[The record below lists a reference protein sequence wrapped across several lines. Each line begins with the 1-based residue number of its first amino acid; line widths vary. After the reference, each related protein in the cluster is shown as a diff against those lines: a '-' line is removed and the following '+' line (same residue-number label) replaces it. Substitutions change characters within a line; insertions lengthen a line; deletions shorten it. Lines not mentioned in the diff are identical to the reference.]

1 LPTFIG
7 YENYNF
13 GQKIWDKLWCSWELF
28 WEQIENMIGTKKF
41 KKSHSTRPPP
51 TKGKKDGH
59 P

>member
-13 GQKIWDKLWCSWELF
+13 GQKILDKLWCS

-41 KKSHSTRPPP
+41 KKSHSPRPSP